1 MTAKPQITADKLLA
15 AEADPILFRL
25 AQRRSKQATKTQRQ
39 RIARLL
45 RKYVPNERKH

>member
-1 MTAKPQITADKLLA
+1 MTAKPQITAGKLLA

-25 AQRRSKQATKTQRQ
+25 AQRRSKQTTRTQRQ

-45 RKYVPNERKH
+45 RKYAPHERKH